1 MERRTERTAEWAHG
15 VVVSHPLR
23 MRKALGSIPSVS
35 NLFCLLVWIVVVH
48 ALLRGGG
55 CEHAAACPSTRRQ
68 AEDARA
74 QLLRDGARRTTQIM
88 IIVSMT
94 DIVPP
99 WPNGQGVGLLIRR
112 LRVRVPPGVICCYEI
127 LEASRR
133 GTRSIAWSRR
143 RSRTRH
149 QTSFARVS
157 DLEPARK
164 RNWSRGRS
172 PSTGRIRSEKGTIV
186 TRKA

>member
-1 MERRTERTAEWAHG
+1 M
-15 VVVSHPLR
+15 
-23 MRKALGSIPSVS
+23 
-35 NLFCLLVWIVVVH
+35 
-48 ALLRGGG
+48 RGGG

-88 IIVSMT
+88 LIVSMT

-127 LEASRR
+127 LEASRP
-133 GTRSIAWSRR
+133 GTGPIAWSRR

-149 QTSFARVS
+149 QTCFARVS
-157 DLEPARK
+157 DWEPAQNGIGLSEHHADSK
-164 RNWSRGRS
+164 RNRQDGCQESSREDAWPLS
-172 PSTGRIRSEKGTIV
+172 W
-186 TRKA
+186 